1 MYHPVILV
9 FLFNWIEALTA
20 RTSHNSFP
28 AEHACEKIVFIT
40 PDEKSYFGKDSDNQW
55 FMMCDRN

>member
-28 AEHACEKIVFIT
+28 AEHAREKIVFIT
-40 PDEKSYFGKDSDNQW
+40 PHKKLYIEKDSDTHC
-55 FMMCDRN
+55 FMTSD

>member
-28 AEHACEKIVFIT
+28 AEHAREKIVFIT
-40 PDEKSYFGKDSDNQW
+40 PGKKLYFGKNSDNQCI
-55 FMMCDRN
+55 MMSD